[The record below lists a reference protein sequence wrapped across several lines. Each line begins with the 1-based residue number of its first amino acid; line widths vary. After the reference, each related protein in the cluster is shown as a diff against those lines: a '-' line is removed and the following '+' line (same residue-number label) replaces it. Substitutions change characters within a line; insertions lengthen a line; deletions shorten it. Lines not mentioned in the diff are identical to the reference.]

1 MRQMYIWHIDVF
13 QLVIKVVKL
22 RMKLMIEF
30 RYKGSIEN
38 QNNLFHF
45 KCKYSNV
52 KFEMF
57 IRTCESC
64 LNVIS
69 PLRQQEGEEN
79 EVMFSML
86 FSWVTTGIDSYCM
99 VHNIEHSLI
108 PILSWLG
115 KHQIFFSSF
124 SIMSESTTTCFF
136 AKVLYSLTKV
146 NVCKIFKSAGVLL
159 NSKRKPF
166 HLCIPL
172 DITELIVCISHW
184 DCAVTGPSVNLVFIS
199 EEKSKA
205 FNRKGKLVLF
215 F

>member
-1 MRQMYIWHIDVF
+1 MRSQQQHVFEYLIFIYSVLLMRQMYIWHIDVF

-30 RYKGSIEN
+30 RYNSSIEN

-115 KHQIFFSSF
+115 KHQIFV
-124 SIMSESTTTCFF
+124 FF
-136 AKVLYSLTKV
+136 PNHEWINNNVLF
-146 NVCKIFKSAGVLL
+146 CKSA
-159 NSKRKPF
+159 
-166 HLCIPL
+166 
-172 DITELIVCISHW
+172 
-184 DCAVTGPSVNLVFIS
+184 VFID
-199 EEKSKA
+199 
-205 FNRKGKLVLF
+205 
-215 F
+215 